1 MRQEV
6 KYIAIK
12 NLVLWTENPRDP
24 INPSSTDQDIVDR
37 VFANNSKWTIDKLSR
52 EMGDFYDFS
61 ELPTV
66 VFHEDKP
73 VVYDGNRRIVLGKIK
88 LGYVNTDQP
97 INFPIPT
104 FPEEIPCNVCDEETA
119 LKNIYRKHSDS
130 GSWQPLE
137 RDIFLNK
144 FMKQDK
150 SPFLILEEQTK
161 LISTNPHL
169 NQRFVKEEI
178 LKPEMLEKMG
188 FYLKNGNLLSVHS
201 TEEATEIFNDIS
213 NKVQNK
219 TISTRKNRGNIVDVL
234 NPDNQKIIDQNSKK
248 SPQKLN
254 LKSHNINTS
263 NQELKRQSKR
273 ITPKELE
280 LFDGKLFLKA
290 CETSNLYRDIVDLN
304 IFYSDNKHK
313 LSNSFTGLIRM
324 SLRLLCETA
333 AKEDNNKKLENY
345 LKGYFDETKKD
356 LNQDIKTTLA
366 GQNVTEESIVQLLHT
381 GAHNYKST
389 SNMAQT
395 IALSIII
402 GKILTLSHGK

>member
-1 MRQEV
+1 MQQEV
-6 KYIAIK
+6 KYIKIK
-12 NLVLWTENPRDP
+12 DLVLWTENPRDP
-24 INPSSTDQDIVDR
+24 INPSSTDQDVVDR
-37 VFANNSKWTIDKLSR
+37 VFTNNSKWKIDKLSR
-52 EMGDFYDFS
+52 EMGEFYDFS

-66 VFHEDKP
+66 VFHENKP

-88 LGYVNTDQP
+88 LGYVGIPQP
-97 INFPIPT
+97 VNFSIPS

-150 SPFLILEEQTK
+150 SPFLLLEEETK

-169 NQRFVKEEI
+169 NQRFVKEEV
-178 LKPEMLEKMG
+178 LKPEILEKMG
-188 FYLKNGNLLSVHS
+188 FYFKDGNLLSVHS
-201 TEEATEIFNDIS
+201 NKEAAEIFNDIS
-213 NKVQNK
+213 NKVQDK
-219 TISTRKNRGNIVDVL
+219 IISTRKNRGNIVEVL
-234 NPDNQKIIDQNSKK
+234 NPDTQKIIDQNSKNN
-248 SPQKLN
+248 PQKLN
-254 LKSHNINTS
+254 INSNNNIS
-263 NQELKRQSKR
+263 NQNLKRQSKR
-273 ITPKELE
+273 ISAKELE
-280 LFDGKLFLKA
+280 FFGGKLFLKA
-290 CETSNLYRDIVDLN
+290 SETSNLYRDIFDLH
-304 IFYSDNKHK
+304 IFYSENKSK

-345 LKGYFDETKKD
+345 LKGYFGEAKKM
-356 LNQDIKTTLA
+356 LSQDIKTTLS
-366 GQNVTEESIVQLLHT
+366 GQNVTEESIIQLLHT

-389 SNMAQT
+389 NDMAKT
-395 IALSIII
+395 LALSIII

>member
-345 LKGYFDETKKD
+345 LKGYFDEAKKD